1 MILFGK
7 VKAAGSYLYVRL
19 KIILY
24 IKEEI
29 YCIISSSQPNLN
41 WLGGSFWSS
50 SPFFNIVFW
59 LFSSLVSDMQKQNL
73 KWLNLT

>member
-7 VKAAGSYLYVRL
+7 VKVPGSCLYVKL

-29 YCIISSSQPNLN
+29 YCTISSTQPNLN
-41 WLGGSFWSS
+41 CLGGSF
-50 SPFFNIVFW
+50 
-59 LFSSLVSDMQKQNL
+59 
-73 KWLNLT
+73 